1 MELKETDLQYLVKDE
16 ANDEAVNDV
25 IVDDYDD
32 LNGFYMQVPK
42 RCMVLFN
49 CIIYIFLSSIV
60 ILSVSTHPLRE
71 KDTGIVQK

>member
-32 LNGFYMQVPK
+32 LNGF
-42 RCMVLFN
+42 
-49 CIIYIFLSSIV
+49 
-60 ILSVSTHPLRE
+60 
-71 KDTGIVQK
+71 